1 MKRTITGGFLSLI
14 GTIWSIAILF
24 IAGNDLPNSWYT
36 DLGKL
41 WSNVIDLKLMPLF
54 VFSAVIT
61 VLGIVIMIIDIFRK
75 EKTE

>member
-1 MKRTITGGFLSLI
+1 MKRTVTGGLTALI

-41 WSNVIDLKLMPLF
+41 WTNVITLKLMPLF
-54 VFSAVIT
+54 VFFAVIT
-61 VLGIVIMIIDIFRK
+61 VLGIVIMIIDVFRK
-75 EKTE
+75 EK